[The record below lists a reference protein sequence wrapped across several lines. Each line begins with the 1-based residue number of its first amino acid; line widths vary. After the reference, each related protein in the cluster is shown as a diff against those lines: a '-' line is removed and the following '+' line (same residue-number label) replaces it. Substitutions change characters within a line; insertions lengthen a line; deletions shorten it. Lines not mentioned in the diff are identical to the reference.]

1 MNREEGGRW
10 PGACDRDMT
19 RPGPA
24 TSISAAGGAF
34 FFARGG
40 MKRAQVTGFGETGAG
55 GRFQRQRCA
64 TSQSP
69 LQLSAKGARGWDAE
83 RERLLRDRES
93 LGHPMR
99 STGQPS
105 VPCPS
110 PPRRLADRGWPACA
124 SMLVAGGFESFASVS
139 IHRSDRLPPPC
150 SSSATTVAATSPPRT
165 RRDAR
170 KATRSVQRPWWPTSR
185 RGSCSLISTY
195 SYMAEKKGLP
205 YRCLALP
212 FCASIGRAREC
223 VVGSRLGFETWPRTK
238 SGAREG
244 SPFGSFPPTPN
255 AMMRLCA
262 FRTDPARRGMFVCF
276 DVSRSNRCGHGVVVV
291 GRWTR

>member
-1 MNREEGGRW
+1 MRSRHDAAGAGHKHLCCRWRLLLRPWWNEKGSGNRVRRNGGRW
-10 PGACDRDMT
+10 T
-19 RPGPA
+19 FPA
-24 TSISAAGGAF
+24 TAVRHKPIAAATF
-34 FFARGG
+34 CKRRARMGC
-40 MKRAQVTGFGETGAG
+40 RTRT
-55 GRFQRQRCA
+55 
-64 TSQSP
+64 
-69 LQLSAKGARGWDAE
+69 
-83 RERLLRDRES
+83 
-93 LGHPMR
+93 
-99 STGQPS
+99 
-105 VPCPS
+105 S
-110 PPRRLADRGWPACA
+110 PPRPREPGPPDAIDRPAIGAVSVSASAVGRQGMARLRIHAGGWC
-124 SMLVAGGFESFASVS
+124 LVPGGFESFASVS